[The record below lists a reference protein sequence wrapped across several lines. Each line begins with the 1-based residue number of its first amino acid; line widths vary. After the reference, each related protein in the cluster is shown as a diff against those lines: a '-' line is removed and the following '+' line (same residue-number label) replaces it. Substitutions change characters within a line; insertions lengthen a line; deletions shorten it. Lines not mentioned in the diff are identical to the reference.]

1 MPIARVPVPTAR
13 HRSPMLTYL
22 CCYVGMLVLSL
33 PFPALAQ
40 ALQWR
45 WLHCQM
51 RCEAAWNPPPAP
63 PTARQPAAQAALV
76 SVTNGLGSAIS
87 ALPSPVG
94 RQAQPRSQAAWRG
107 GEAATSSALG
117 DAVRDVPRRAA
128 SGRHLGTSR
137 PRYPGSSSG
146 RPQRPRRGHP
156 ETRWELAT
164 RFPLVPTPPLRRTQ
178 GRVGPGVHPPP
189 LWLPSHQ
196 TAPGGARPSSLPSA
210 PPRPCLLDVGIR
222 PPPMPSHRANR
233 ASSV

>member
-1 MPIARVPVPTAR
+1 MTG
-13 HRSPMLTYL
+13 
-22 CCYVGMLVLSL
+22 VGQRGTGHKTQTGSLWNVGVTQVLGVALYRPHPPQLFVWLGIGLSEGFTL
-33 PFPALAQ
+33 QAGKSRFVHPA
-40 ALQWR
+40 
-45 WLHCQM
+45 
-51 RCEAAWNPPPAP
+51 AP
-63 PTARQPAAQAALV
+63 PLFDGAWG
-76 SVTNGLGSAIS
+76 SSLGN
-87 ALPSPVG
+87 
-94 RQAQPRSQAAWRG
+94 
-107 GEAATSSALG
+107 
-117 DAVRDVPRRAA
+117 AVRDVPRRAA

-164 RFPLVPTPPLRRTQ
+164 RFLLVPTPPLRRTH

-222 PPPMPSHRANR
+222 PPPKPSHRANR
-233 ASSV
+233 ASSGVMLGPDTLFRGSFAA

>member
-1 MPIARVPVPTAR
+1 
-13 HRSPMLTYL
+13 MLTYL

-107 GEAATSSALG
+107 GEAATTCRARSVTFRAVLLRADISVRLAL
-117 DAVRDVPRRAA
+117 DIPVA
-128 SGRHLGTSR
+128 H
-137 PRYPGSSSG
+137 
-146 RPQRPRRGHP
+146 RGA
-156 ETRWELAT
+156 R
-164 RFPLVPTPPLRRTQ
+164 
-178 GRVGPGVHPPP
+178 
-189 LWLPSHQ
+189 S
-196 TAPGGARPSSLPSA
+196 APGAGTQKHDGS
-210 PPRPCLLDVGIR
+210 
-222 PPPMPSHRANR
+222 
-233 ASSV
+233 